1 APGSNPGTLIDAPA
15 DVGTDPTHSAAL
27 GFFQSYDPNSCPTP
41 KCYLNVSP
49 ILVDPGDG
57 PTHGRTFVIDL
68 PISQQVQAG
77 AGTTRINLA
86 LLEMN
91 DLASLRLLFA
101 GQTVTVAGQQV
112 TMTADQ
118 RTSLLGQPSIQ
129 TGNAIDINGDH
140 RNDLDQNRDGIWDGQ
155 DDFTP

>member
-1 APGSNPGTLIDAPA
+1 ETLEELAAMLEGDPSNDATGDPVSGPDGIFARNQRVFSQTQMDFQVLECCAPGSNPGTLIDAPA

-86 LLEMN
+86 LLEMD

-101 GQTVTVAGQQV
+101 GQTVTVAG
-112 TMTADQ
+112 
-118 RTSLLGQPSIQ
+118 
-129 TGNAIDINGDH
+129 
-140 RNDLDQNRDGIWDGQ
+140 
-155 DDFTP
+155 